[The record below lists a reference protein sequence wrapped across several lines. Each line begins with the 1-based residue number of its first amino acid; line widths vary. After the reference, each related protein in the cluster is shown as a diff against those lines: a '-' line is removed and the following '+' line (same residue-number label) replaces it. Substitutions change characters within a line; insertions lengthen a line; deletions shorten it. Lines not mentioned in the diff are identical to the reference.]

1 MPTFMG
7 NDCKLYINT
16 GTYGS
21 PTWAVVDLVKDITVA
36 DSRAEGDSTVR
47 GYDLTSVTPGMRTLQ
62 VSGEIKYDAADTA
75 FDALYDAYVAD
86 PQAVIGC
93 LILDGPI
100 ATAGKKGKRFD
111 AYVTQWGDNEP
122 LNQVKTVPFTLSA
135 TTDAAHGV
143 EAYTAAP

>member
-7 NDCKLYINT
+7 NDCLLYVNT

-21 PTWAVVDLVKDITVA
+21 PTWVAINLAKDITIA

-47 GYDLTSVTPGMRTLQ
+47 GFDLTSTTPGQRTLQ
-62 VSGEIKYDAADTA
+62 VTGEIKYDPADTG
-75 FDALYDAYVAD
+75 FDALYDSYVAD
-86 PQAVIGC
+86 PQVAIGC
-93 LILDGPI
+93 LILDGLI

-135 TTDAAHGV
+135 TTDLAHGV
-143 EAYTAAP
+143 EAYTST

>member
-7 NDCKLYINT
+7 NDCILYVNT
-16 GTYGS
+16 GTYAS
-21 PTWAVVDLVKDITVA
+21 PTWVALSLAKDITVN

-62 VSGEIKYDAADTA
+62 VAGEIKYDPADA
-75 FDALYDAYVAD
+75 GFDALYDAYVAD
-86 PQAVIGC
+86 PQAVVGF
-93 LILDGPI
+93 LLLDGPV

-111 AYVTQWGDNEP
+111 AYVTQFGDNEP

-143 EAYTAAP
+143 EAYTAS